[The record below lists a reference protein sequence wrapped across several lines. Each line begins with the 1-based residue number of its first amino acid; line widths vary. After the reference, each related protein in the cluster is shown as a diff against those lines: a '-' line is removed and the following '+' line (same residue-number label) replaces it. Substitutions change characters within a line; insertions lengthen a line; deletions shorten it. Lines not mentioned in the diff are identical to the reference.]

1 MDPPWTSDALLNVK
15 LDLNMTVLRPLM
27 YMAPPDW
34 FAYEKDSKDS
44 LILVLSPFTYI
55 TPPSDSALLRLNV
68 DFSTS
73 VACPLMYNA
82 PPYSA

>member
-1 MDPPWTSDALLNVK
+1 
-15 LDLNMTVLRPLM
+15 
-27 YMAPPDW
+27 MAPPDW
-34 FAYEKDSKDS
+34 FAYENDSEDS

-73 VACPLMYNA
+73 VAFPLMYNA